1 MATWSSRI
9 VQQVQQVQSQE
20 FRQYLMSTHFWGP
33 VANWG
38 LPLAAIA
45 DSKKEPEI
53 ISPKMTIAM
62 CIYSAMFARFAWM
75 VKPRNRLLLACHL
88 TNESVQL
95 FQGYR
100 YIKYYHFGGREK
112 KLMEEIKNEENKEN
126 TGNKKENKE
135 NKENKE

>member
-1 MATWSSRI
+1 MATWSSRL

-20 FRQYLMSTHFWGP
+20 FRQYLMRQNIKASFSYILF
-33 VANWG
+33 ANWG

-45 DSKKEPEI
+45 DSRKEPEI

-75 VKPRNRLLLACHL
+75 VIPRNRLLLACHL

-95 FQGYR
+95 FQG
-100 YIKYYHFGGREK
+100 KEK
-112 KLMEEIKNEENKEN
+112 KLMEEIKNKEN
-126 TGNKKENKE
+126 TENKE
-135 NKENKE
+135 NKENKENNKENKE